1 MQEIEE
7 FIGFAK
13 INGVKRSFFVFVK
26 VFEKIFMKIR
36 EDVKAVNIRGA
47 RGES

>member
-7 FIGFAK
+7 FIDFAK
-13 INGVKRSFFVFVK
+13 IDGVKRSFFVFVK

-36 EDVKAVNIRGA
+36 KDVKIVNIRDT